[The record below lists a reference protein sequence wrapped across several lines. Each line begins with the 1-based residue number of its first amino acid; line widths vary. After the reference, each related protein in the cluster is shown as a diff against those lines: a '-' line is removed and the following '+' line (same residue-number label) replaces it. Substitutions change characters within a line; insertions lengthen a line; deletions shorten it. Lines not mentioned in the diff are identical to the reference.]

1 MSGWTTQQSLD
12 NWLPTLARYLGLL
25 LTLVL
30 SVWVALGHL
39 EALPGF
45 VPAAGLLAY
54 KSVKG
59 AAKPAAED
67 DEEKWSHLP

>member
-1 MSGWTTQQSLD
+1 MD
-12 NWLPTLARYLGLL
+12 AWLPTLARYAGLL
-25 LTLVL
+25 LTLILTAV
-30 SVWVALGHL
+30 VALGHY

-59 AAKPAAED
+59 AADQDED
-67 DEEKWSHLP
+67 GTRGHTA